1 MNAGTFSVKT
11 ANAICDRHGPYTARS
26 VGGLVWS
33 LCTHCVAEE
42 EAEQRR
48 THEADSLRKRQ
59 EQWERA
65 LDGAGIPERFR
76 NRSLQSFV
84 ANTPGKRKALE
95 FATRYAAEF
104 DSILDVG
111 RSAIFIGKPG
121 TGKTHLATAIGLHV
135 MRNLHRPVLFMTV
148 MRAIRRV
155 KDSWSRESQETETQ
169 AIESLTY
176 PDLLILDE
184 VGVQFGSET
193 EKRILFDVLNERYE
207 QRKPTILISNLGLD
221 EVRAY
226 VGERIFDRL
235 REDGGEA
242 IVFDWDS
249 YRGTAQAD
257 TTREARD
264 ASE

>member
-1 MNAGTFSVKT
+1 MSAGIFSVKT
-11 ANAICDRHGPYTARS
+11 SDALCDRHGPYTARS
-26 VGGLVWS
+26 FGGAVWS
-33 LCTHCVAEE
+33 RCTHCVSEE
-42 EAEQRR
+42 RAEQQR
-48 THEADSLRKRQ
+48 TQEADSLRKRQ

-84 ANTPGKRKALE
+84 ADTPGKRHALE

-184 VGVQFGSET
+184 VGVQFGSDT

-207 QRKPTILISNLGLD
+207 QRKPSILISNLGLD

-249 YRGTAQAD
+249 YRGKAD
-257 TTREARD
+257 EKPTGGGDVAD
-264 ASE
+264 

>member
-1 MNAGTFSVKT
+1 MNAGGLVIKKSE
-11 ANAICDRHGPYTARS
+11 ALCDRHGPYIARS
-26 VGGLVWS
+26 IGGTVWS
-33 LCTHCVAEE
+33 PCTHCIAEKS
-42 EAEQRR
+42 AEQQRR
-48 THEADSLRKRQ
+48 KEEDSLRERQ
-59 EQWERA
+59 AQWELA

-76 NRSLQSFV
+76 DRSLESFV
-84 ANTPGKRKALE
+84 ADTPGKRRALE

-155 KDSWSRESQETETQ
+155 KDSWSRESEETETQ

-207 QRKPTILISNLGLD
+207 QRKPSILLSNLGLD
-221 EVRAY
+221 EVKAY

-242 IVFDWDS
+242 IVFDWES
-249 YRGTAQAD
+249 YRGQTKE
-257 TTREARD
+257 TPTVEARD
-264 ASE
+264 AAA

>member
-1 MNAGTFSVKT
+1 MNAGTFAVKT
-11 ANAICDRHGPYTARS
+11 ADAICDRHGPYTARS
-26 VGGLVWS
+26 FVGAVWS
-33 LCTHCVAEE
+33 RCTHCVAED
-42 EAEQRR
+42 EAEQQR
-48 THEADSLRKRQ
+48 TQEADSLRKRQ

-84 ANTPGKRKALE
+84 ADTPGKRKALE

-104 DSILDVG
+104 DSILDSG

-184 VGVQFGSET
+184 VGVQFGSDT

-207 QRKPTILISNLGLD
+207 QRKPSILISNLGLD
-221 EVRAY
+221 DVRAY

-249 YRGTAQAD
+249 YRGKAD
-257 TTREARD
+257 EKPTGGGDVAD
-264 ASE
+264 